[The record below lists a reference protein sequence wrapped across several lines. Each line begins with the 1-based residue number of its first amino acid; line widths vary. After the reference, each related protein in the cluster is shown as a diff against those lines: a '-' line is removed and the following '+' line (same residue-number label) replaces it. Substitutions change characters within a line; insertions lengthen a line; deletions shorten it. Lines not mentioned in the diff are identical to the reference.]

1 MAVHHTHAPRLAH
14 RLGAALRHA
23 AVRPAPVAAA
33 DPALPAAAAR
43 ALATARVGLG
53 FVFLW
58 AFLDK
63 ALGWGYATPSARS
76 WVDGGSPTKG
86 FLSHVSAG
94 PLQSVFHHMA
104 GQTWADWSFM
114 LGLLGIGLA
123 LVGGVAL
130 RIAALGGS
138 LLMALMWAAEW
149 PPARHLA
156 DGTASGSSNPVADYH
171 LVYALLLIAVAAT
184 GAGST
189 WGAGR
194 RWAELPIVRDHA
206 WLR

>member
-1 MAVHHTHAPRLAH
+1 MAGHPVHAPRST
-14 RLGAALRHA
+14 RRIGAALRHSVA
-23 AVRPAPVAAA
+23 RPTPDAEAGPV
-33 DPALPAAAAR
+33 LSVTAAR
-43 ALATARVGLG
+43 TLATARVGLG

-63 ALGWGYATPSARS
+63 TLGWGYATPSGRS

-94 PLQSVFHHMA
+94 PLRSAFHHLA
-104 GQTWADWSFM
+104 GQTWADWLFM

-130 RIAALGGS
+130 RIAAVGGTV
-138 LLMALMWAAEW
+138 LMALMWAAEW

-171 LVYALLLIAVAAT
+171 LVYALLLIALAAT
-184 GAGST
+184 GAGSA

-194 RWAELPIVRDHA
+194 RWAQLPVVRDHA